1 MNMYLENC
9 RYHLVDYS
17 QMVGTELNPCDHG
30 NLNNKSS
37 HILDIPVRA
46 FEVMKSNMSYVQYRP

>member
-1 MNMYLENC
+1 
-9 RYHLVDYS
+9 
-17 QMVGTELNPCDHG
+17 MVGTELNPCDHG